1 MAADV
6 DPPLTVPE
14 TAPDATLEQCAQMR
28 VDLGHDV
35 REKVAAYGPS
45 IRAFRFTSLLDKI
58 HIKILRIRTIRD
70 AGRQAVPDTIEE
82 DLFGVH
88 NYALYAIQ
96 RLRHESATDDD
107 TDYLADPASFVETYL
122 ALCAEAQAIMARK
135 NHDYGAAWKV
145 MAPETIFDEILARVY
160 RIESMSAAGELHSSA
175 AQIEDQLFDA
185 ANYCLFAVLRLA
197 DESAARLASP

>member
-1 MAADV
+1 VADTTIEECRAIREGLAAEV
-6 DPPLTVPE
+6 E
-14 TAPDATLEQCAQMR
+14 
-28 VDLGHDV
+28 
-35 REKVAAYGPS
+35 EKVASYGPS

-70 AGRQAVPDTIEE
+70 AGRQAVPDSIEE
-82 DLFGVH
+82 DLVGVH

-96 RLRHESATDDD
+96 RLRHECVTDDD
-107 TDYLADPASFVETYL
+107 STYLADADAFGESYR
-122 ALCAEAQAIMARK
+122 AQCDEAQEIMARK

-160 RIESMSAAGELHSSA
+160 RIESLASKDDLCGRS

-185 ANYCLFAVLRLA
+185 ANYCLFAILRLA
-197 DESAARLASP
+197 DE